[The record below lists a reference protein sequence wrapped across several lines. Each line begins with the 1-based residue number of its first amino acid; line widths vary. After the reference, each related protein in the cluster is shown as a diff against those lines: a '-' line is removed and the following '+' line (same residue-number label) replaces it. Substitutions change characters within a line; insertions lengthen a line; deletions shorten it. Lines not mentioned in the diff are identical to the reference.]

1 MQMADL
7 SGIRLGF
14 ALCGSFCNAARAVAA
29 AEACVCAGAS
39 LLPVVS
45 EHFASIP
52 TRFGMPEDFLTPLRA
67 LSGGR
72 LIRSITEAE
81 PIGPKDMTDALAVCP
96 CTGNLL
102 AKLSAGITDGTVPM
116 AVKSHLRGG
125 KPVILCIATN
135 DGLAASARNLG
146 DLLNRRHYYFV
157 PFGQDDPVRKPTS
170 LVADFSLL
178 PDTVEA
184 ALRGSQL
191 QPVLYSGIS
200 DG

>member
-1 MQMADL
+1 MQMPDL
-7 SGIRLGF
+7 SGVRLGF

-29 AEACVCAGAS
+29 AEACACAGAA

-45 EHFASIP
+45 EHFAAIP
-52 TRFGMPEDFLTPLRA
+52 TRFGMPEDFLAPLRE

-72 LIRSITEAE
+72 LIRTIAEAE
-81 PIGPKDMTDALAVCP
+81 PIGPKNLTDAMVVCP

-135 DGLAASARNLG
+135 DGLAAAARNLG

-157 PFGQDDPVRKPTS
+157 PFGQDDPERKPTS
-170 LVADFSLL
+170 LVADFSLV
-178 PDTVEA
+178 PETVA
-184 ALRGSQL
+184 AAVHGRQL
-191 QPVLYSGIS
+191 QPVIKVPPA
-200 DG
+200 D

>member
-1 MQMADL
+1 MRMPDL

-14 ALCGSFCNAARAVAA
+14 ALCGSFCNAARALAA
-29 AEACVCAGAS
+29 AEACTAAGAE

-45 EHFASIP
+45 EHFAALT
-52 TRFGMPEDFLTPLRA
+52 TRFGPPADFLTPLTA
-67 LSGGR
+67 LGGGR
-72 LIRSITEAE
+72 LIRTIPEAE
-81 PIGPKDMTDALAVCP
+81 PIGPKNLTDAMVVCP

-135 DGLAASARNLG
+135 DGLAAAARNLG

-157 PFGQDDPVRKPTS
+157 PFGQDDPAAKPTS

-178 PDTVEA
+178 PETVA
-184 ALRGSQL
+184 AAMQGIQL
-191 QPVLYSGIS
+191 QPLLRGNPV
-200 DG
+200 